1 MISFP
6 HSFEGQTTVEGAPLV
21 ADRPDGVVLDA
32 EPLLARGS
40 YVLDVGSGRGTN
52 GTYLAFQGHKV
63 HSLELNSDYLENGR
77 RIIGAL
83 GGLATAN
90 TMVQGDMRDL
100 NFREEFDAVIA
111 TRTLQLI
118 AKPEA
123 YQVIH
128 KMREATKP
136 GGLNIINAFVAEPD
150 QQAEMPNFALFEH
163 SELKTLY
170 KAAGW
175 GVISFKSPNER
186 VKLDYTGAVPGCGSK
201 AQLIARKPVAT
212 ETVQQALIAQ
222 AKLSALL
229 PNSNEARK
237 RELIALAQNYYRS
250 DPEHYDDLMEE
261 AAAL

>member
-1 MISFP
+1 MISLP
-6 HSFEGQTTVEGAPLV
+6 HSFEGQTNVASDPLV
-21 ADRPDGVVLDA
+21 AFNPDRVVLDA

-40 YVLDVGSGRGTN
+40 YVLDVGSGQGTN
-52 GTYLAFQGHKV
+52 GTYLAFQGHKA

-77 RIIGAL
+77 RIIRAL

-90 TMVQGDMRDL
+90 TIEQGDMRDI
-100 NFREEFDAVIA
+100 NYREEFDAVIA

-136 GGLNIINAFVAEPD
+136 GGLNIINAYVAESD
-150 QQAEMPNFALFEH
+150 QQAEMPNFALFEPT
-163 SELKTLY
+163 ELKRLY

-175 GVISFKSPNER
+175 GIISFDSPSER
-186 VKLDYTGAVPGCGSK
+186 VELDYTGAEPGCSSK
-201 AQLIARKPVAT
+201 AQLIARKPSAT
-212 ETVQQALIAQ
+212 EAVRQALIAQ
-222 AKLSALL
+222 A
-229 PNSNEARK
+229 
-237 RELIALAQNYYRS
+237 QHYYRS